1 MIRKV
6 YAKMWKHGGEF
17 EAPPGEIR
25 RVMCK
30 KTGGV
35 FVLNTV
41 CLYLLNPHTPNP
53 PTPPLPLRVGMKKKK
68 RKSSRRRDKADVA

>member
-6 YAKMWKHGGEF
+6 YGKIWKHGGEF
-17 EAPPGEIR
+17 EAPPGEITQ
-25 RVMCK
+25 VMCR

-41 CLYLLNPHTPNP
+41 CVYLLS
-53 PTPPLPLRVGMKKKK
+53 PPLPHPLSLCVYVCENKGKKVEVEK
-68 RKSSRRRDKADVA
+68 

>member
-6 YAKMWKHGGEF
+6 YGKLWKHGGEF

-25 RVMCK
+25 QVMCR

-41 CLYLLNPHTPNP
+41 C
-53 PTPPLPLRVGMKKKK
+53 V
-68 RKSSRRRDKADVA
+68 